1 MNPAAK
7 TLRNLRFLDQPAAL
21 RGILQRAMS
30 LWKSNAYVNG
40 DWVDAASGSSFEV
53 RNPAN
58 GKVLGKLPDM
68 NEKDTEKALQVANT
82 AFAEWSKTTAKERGI
97 VLRKWYELLVANK
110 QKLAEIITAEA
121 GKPIPESLGEVDY
134 GNAFIDW
141 FAEEARRTYGEI
153 IPSPIKTKEMLLVRQ
168 PIGVTSL
175 ITPWNFPYAM
185 VTRKAGAAIAAGC
198 TCVVKP
204 AEDTPYTALAIAELA
219 HQAGVPKGVFNVVT
233 SDRKNA
239 PAIGKVLSQH
249 PLVAGLSFTGSTEV
263 GKLLYEQCA
272 VGVKRIGL
280 ELGGNAPFIV
290 FEKADVDLAIQGALA
305 SKFRNCGQT
314 CISANRF
321 LIHESRYEEFVSKF
335 AEKIKLLKVGDG
347 ATSGVTVGPL
357 INKAQLAKV
366 TRIVNNAREKGAKIL
381 LGGNASPSI
390 GELYFEPTLIT
401 DITPDMD
408 CYTEEIF
415 GPVAIIIKFKSEE
428 EGVAIAN
435 STRRG
440 LAGYFYTEDVRQAW
454 RVAKNLEVGMVGV
467 NESLISAAEAAFG
480 GIKESG
486 MGREGS
492 KHGLDDF
499 MYIKYICFGSL

>member
-1 MNPAAK
+1 MNSTTK
-7 TLRNLRFLDQPAAL
+7 TLRLLDKQVAFRGLILRTMA
-21 RGILQRAMS
+21 
-30 LWKSNAYVNG
+30 LWKNKAYVNG
-40 DWVDAASGSSFEV
+40 DWVEAQSGNSFEV

-82 AFAEWSKTTAKERGI
+82 AFAEWSKTTGKERGI
-97 VLRKWYELLVANK
+97 VLRKWYELLVENK
-110 QKLAEIITAEA
+110 QELAKIITAEA

-141 FAEEARRTYGEI
+141 FAEEARRSYGEV
-153 IPSPIKTKEMLLVRQ
+153 IPSPMKSKEMLLIRQ

-185 VTRKAGAAIAAGC
+185 ITRKAGAAMAAGC

-219 HQAGVPKGVFNVVT
+219 HQAGLPKGVINVVT

-239 PAIGKVLSQH
+239 PAIGKVLSQS

-263 GKLLYEQCA
+263 GKLLYAQCA

-280 ELGGNAPFIV
+280 ELGGNAPFMV
-290 FEKADVDLAIQGALA
+290 FEKADIDLAIQGAIA

-321 LIHESRYEEFVSKF
+321 LIHENRYDEFITKF
-335 AEKIKLLKVGDG
+335 SEKIKLLKVGDG
-347 ATSGVTVGPL
+347 AEAGVTVGPL

-366 TRIVNNAREKGAKIL
+366 TRIVNDAIKKGAKL
-381 LGGNASPSI
+381 LIGGKPSPSI
-390 GELYFEPTLIT
+390 GELYYEPTLVT
-401 DITPDMD
+401 DVTPEMD
-408 CYTEEIF
+408 CYLEEIF
-415 GPVAIIIKFKSEE
+415 GPVAICIKFKTEE

-435 STRRG
+435 MTRRG
-440 LAGYFYTEDVRQAW
+440 LAGYFYTEDIRQAW

-486 MGREGS
+486 IGREGS

-499 MYIKYICFGSL
+499 SYIKYVCFGSL

>member
-1 MNPAAK
+1 MNPTRK
-7 TLRNLRFLDQPAAL
+7 TLKFLDSQLAG
-21 RGILQRAMS
+21 RILARTMS
-30 LWKSNAYVNG
+30 LWKDKAYVNG
-40 DWVDAASGSSFEV
+40 SWTDAESGSFFQV
-53 RNPAN
+53 TNPAN

-68 NEKDTEKALQVANT
+68 NDKDTEKALKVASE
-82 AFAEWSKTTAKERGI
+82 AFVEWGKTTGKERGI
-97 VLRKWYELLVANK
+97 ILRKWYDLLVQNK
-110 QKLAEIITAEA
+110 EELAKIITAEA

-141 FAEEARRTYGEI
+141 FAEEARRSYGEI
-153 IPSPIKTKEMLLVRQ
+153 IPSPIKSKEMLLIRQ

-185 VTRKAGAAIAAGC
+185 ITRKAGAAMAAGC

-219 HQAGVPKGVFNVVT
+219 HQAGVPKGVYNVVT

-239 PAIGKVLSQH
+239 AAVGKVLSQH

-272 VGVKRIGL
+272 VGVKRIAL
-280 ELGGNAPFIV
+280 ELGGNAPFMV
-290 FEKADVDLAIQGALA
+290 FESANIDLAIQGALA

-321 LIHESRYEEFVSKF
+321 LIHEKRYDEFISKF
-335 AEKIKLLKVGDG
+335 SEKIKLLVVGDG
-347 ATSGVTVGPL
+347 AVSGVNVGPL
-357 INKAQLAKV
+357 INKAQLTKV
-366 TRIVNNAREKGAKIL
+366 TRIVDDAIKKGAKVL
-381 LGGNASPSI
+381 LGGKPNPTI
-390 GELYFEPTLIT
+390 GELYYEPTLIT
-401 DITPDMD
+401 DITPEMD
-408 CYTEEIF
+408 CYLEEIF
-415 GPVAIIIKFKSEE
+415 GPVAVCIKFKTEE

-435 STRRG
+435 MTRRG
-440 LAGYFYTEDVRQAW
+440 LAGYFYTEDIRQAW
-454 RVAKNLEVGMVGV
+454 RVAKNIETGMVGV

-486 MGREGS
+486 IGREGS

-499 MYIKYICFGSL
+499 SYIKYVCFGSL

>member
-1 MNPAAK
+1 MNPTRK
-7 TLRNLRFLDQPAAL
+7 TLKFLDSQLAG
-21 RGILQRAMS
+21 RILARTMS
-30 LWKSNAYVNG
+30 LWKDKAYVNG
-40 DWVDAASGSSFEV
+40 SWTDAESGSFFQV
-53 RNPAN
+53 TNPAN

-68 NEKDTEKALQVANT
+68 NDKDTEKALKVASE
-82 AFAEWSKTTAKERGI
+82 AFVEWGKTTGKERGI
-97 VLRKWYELLVANK
+97 ILRKWYDLLVQNK
-110 QKLAEIITAEA
+110 EELAKIITAEA

-141 FAEEARRTYGEI
+141 FAEEARRSYGEI
-153 IPSPIKTKEMLLVRQ
+153 IPSPIKSKEMLLIRQ

-185 VTRKAGAAIAAGC
+185 ITRKAGAAMAAGC

-219 HQAGVPKGVFNVVT
+219 HQAGVPKGVYNVVT

-239 PAIGKVLSQH
+239 AAVGKVLSQH

-272 VGVKRIGL
+272 VGVKRIAL
-280 ELGGNAPFIV
+280 ELGGNAPFMV
-290 FEKADVDLAIQGALA
+290 FESANIDLAIQGALA

-321 LIHESRYEEFVSKF
+321 LIHEKRYDEFISKF
-335 AEKIKLLKVGDG
+335 SEKIKLLVVGDG
-347 ATSGVTVGPL
+347 AVSGVNVGPL
-357 INKAQLAKV
+357 INKAQLTKV
-366 TRIVNNAREKGAKIL
+366 TRIVNDAIKKGAKVL
-381 LGGNASPSI
+381 LGGKPNPTI
-390 GELYFEPTLIT
+390 GELYYEPTLIT
-401 DITPDMD
+401 DITPEMD
-408 CYTEEIF
+408 CYLEEIF
-415 GPVAIIIKFKSEE
+415 GPVAVCIKFKTEE

-435 STRRG
+435 MTRRG
-440 LAGYFYTEDVRQAW
+440 LAGYFYTEDIRQAW
-454 RVAKNLEVGMVGV
+454 RVAKNIETGMVGV

-486 MGREGS
+486 IGREGS

-499 MYIKYICFGSL
+499 SYIKYVCFGSL